1 MEERIIDDE
10 YGRGIRL
17 KKTKDGYVDATDEL
31 AEEAKLPESAETDK
45 AQPEGLQD
53 ALEAKAENVS
63 DGEEGD
69 AEAADEVLFEFPEE
83 DDEELAALS
92 AEEAAALIK
101 KREEERKQREEK
113 AAKLCEAGEKLLES
127 AADNKTDDKADE
139 EACEK
144 AAAAFDEALCVLPS
158 YERAALGFWRAKTYY
173 GKNLQP
179 LLDEWA
185 SAGYDEFEAT
195 FGEEC
200 ANTLKEEWKESVI
213 AEKKKRDEAIAPMKK
228 EYEEK
233 TEKRRAILKE
243 RTFNAR
249 KKFIPLMSVEIALLV
264 FAAVFA
270 LNIFSRADAVF
281 VWLTAAC
288 GAAFVLALPFFC
300 VAASRFFHASSLAHA
315 NELKSSTKE
324 GRALEQAEDE
334 SEFLSRMMG

>member
-31 AEEAKLPESAETDK
+31 AEEEKLPESAEKDK
-45 AQPEGLQD
+45 AQPEGLQE
-53 ALEAKAENVS
+53 ALEAEAENVT

-92 AEEAAALIK
+92 AEDAAALIK
-101 KREEERKQREEK
+101 KREEERKKREEK
-113 AAKLCEAGEKLLES
+113 ACALCDTGEALLNG
-127 AADNKTDDKADE
+127 AVDE
-139 EACEK
+139 ETYEK

-158 YERAALGFWRAKTYY
+158 YERAALGFWRAKTYG

-179 LLDEWA
+179 MLDEWA
-185 SAGYDEFEAT
+185 AAGYDEFEAT

-200 ANTLKEEWKESVI
+200 VKTLKEEWKEIVI

-233 TEKRRAILKE
+233 TEKRRTILKE

-249 KKFIPLMSVEIALLV
+249 KKFIPLLSAEIALLV

-324 GRALEQAEDE
+324 GRALEQAENE
-334 SEFLSRMMG
+334 SEFLSRMTA

>member
-17 KKTKDGYVDATDEL
+17 KKTKNGYVDATDEL
-31 AEEAKLPESAETDK
+31 AAEAKESAETDE

-53 ALEAKAENVS
+53 ALEADAENVT

-127 AADNKTDDKADE
+127 AADDKADE
-139 EACEK
+139 ETYEK

-185 SAGYDEFEAT
+185 AAGYDEFEAT

-200 ANTLKEEWKESVI
+200 ANTLKEEWKESVN

-334 SEFLSRMMG
+334 SDFLSRMMG

>member
-17 KKTKDGYVDATDEL
+17 KKTKNGYVDATDEL
-31 AEEAKLPESAETDK
+31 AAEAKESAETDE

-53 ALEAKAENVS
+53 ALEADAENVT

-127 AADNKTDDKADE
+127 AADDKADE
-139 EACEK
+139 EAYEK

-173 GKNLQP
+173 GKTLPP

-185 SAGYDEFEAT
+185 AAGYDEFVAT

-200 ANTLKEEWKESVI
+200 ANTLKEEWKESVN
-213 AEKKKRDEAIAPMKK
+213 AEKKKRDEAIAPLKK
-228 EYEEK
+228 DFEEK

-324 GRALEQAEDE
+324 GRALEQAENE
-334 SEFLSRMMG
+334 SEFLSRMTA

>member
-31 AEEAKLPESAETDK
+31 AEEAKLPESAEKDK

-53 ALEAKAENVS
+53 ALEAEAENVT

-92 AEEAAALIK
+92 AEDAAALIK
-101 KREEERKQREEK
+101 KREEERKKREEK
-113 AAKLCEAGEKLLES
+113 ACALCDTGEALLNG
-127 AADNKTDDKADE
+127 AVDE
-139 EACEK
+139 ETYEK

-185 SAGYDEFEAT
+185 AAGYDEFEAT

-213 AEKKKRDEAIAPMKK
+213 AEKKKRDESIAPMKK

-249 KKFIPLMSVEIALLV
+249 KKFIPLLSAEIALLV

-324 GRALEQAEDE
+324 GRALEQAENE
-334 SEFLSRMMG
+334 SEFLSRMTA

>member
-31 AEEAKLPESAETDK
+31 AEEAKLPESAEKDK
-45 AQPEGLQD
+45 AQPEGLQE
-53 ALEAKAENVS
+53 ALEAEAENVT

-92 AEEAAALIK
+92 AEDAAALIK
-101 KREEERKQREEK
+101 KREEERKKREEK
-113 AAKLCEAGEKLLES
+113 ACALCDTGEALLNG
-127 AADNKTDDKADE
+127 AVDE
-139 EACEK
+139 ETYEK
-144 AAAAFDEALCVLPS
+144 AAATFDEALCVLPS
-158 YERAALGFWRAKTYY
+158 YERAALGFWRAKTYG

-179 LLDEWA
+179 MLAEWA
-185 SAGYDEFEAT
+185 AAGYDEFEAT

-200 ANTLKEEWKESVI
+200 ANTLKEEWKEIVI

-233 TEKRRAILKE
+233 TEKRRTILKE

-249 KKFIPLMSVEIALLV
+249 KKFIPLLSAEIALLV

-324 GRALEQAEDE
+324 GRALEQAENE
-334 SEFLSRMMG
+334 SEFLSRMTA

>member
-10 YGRGIRL
+10 YARGIRL

-31 AEEAKLPESAETDK
+31 AAEAKLPESAETDK
-45 AQPEGLQD
+45 AQPEGLQE
-53 ALEAKAENVS
+53 ALEAEAENVT

-113 AAKLCEAGEKLLES
+113 AKELCEAGEKLLES
-127 AADNKTDDKADE
+127 AADDKAE
-139 EACEK
+139 ETYEK

-158 YERAALGFWRAKTYY
+158 YERAALGFWRAKTYG

-185 SAGYDEFEAT
+185 ASGYDEFEAT

-200 ANTLKEEWKESVI
+200 VKTLKEEWKERVI

-243 RTFNAR
+243 RTFQAR
-249 KKFIPLMSVEIALLV
+249 KKFIPLLSVEIALLV

-300 VAASRFFHASSLAHA
+300 VAASCFFHTSSLAHA

-324 GRALEQAEDE
+324 GRTLEQAENE
-334 SEFLSRMMG
+334 SEFLSRMTA